1 MRTIST
7 LIIFL
12 SLLMLDGY
20 SSFGTAATGDLG
32 TIKGKV
38 INEITREPLPF
49 VNVIVE
55 ATTNGATTDINGLFE
70 IKNVAPGYV
79 KIIASSVGYK
89 TKISGDI
96 FVTREKTP
104 FIELAMEPTVADLKE
119 VVISGPQFIR
129 KEESPVSMQTI
140 GIREIERNPGGN
152 RDISKVIQ
160 SLPGVASTPSFRNDI
175 IIRGGSPGENK
186 FFIEGMEVPVIN
198 HFQTQGSSGGPVG
211 MINVDLVREVD
222 FYSSAFPA
230 NRGNALSSVME
241 FRLIDGNSERHSFRT
256 TVGSSDFGITADGP
270 IGRSTNYIVSLRRS
284 YLQFLFQ
291 ALMLPF
297 LPTFNDLQFKVR
309 HKIDKNNELIFLGI
323 SGFDEFR
330 LNTGV
335 NESVTDP
342 EQLEYNNYILGN
354 IPSNTQWNYAT
365 GVIYRHYG
373 KQSYTN
379 VVLSRNTLHNESKKY
394 QNNDN
399 INLLNNYESE
409 ETENKLRIEK
419 NYSLN
424 KLKVTFGAET
434 ELASHSVGG
443 FDKITTTNGPVDRA
457 FNAKTDLV
465 KYAAFGSVSKP
476 ILKNR
481 LMLSLGIRAD
491 GTNWSEQ
498 TSNPVDQLSP
508 RFAASYSVDQKW
520 SINFNTGRYFQLPS
534 YSILGFSD
542 ENGKLIN
549 KSNKVTYISNDHL
562 VSGVQFL
569 PDDATKITVE
579 GFYKKY
585 RNYPFSLTD
594 SISLANLGSDFGVV
608 GNESVIPASEGRA
621 YGLEVLLQRRSP
633 TGIYGI
639 LAYTFVRSEFS
650 GISETYVP
658 SAWDNNHLI
667 TLTAG
672 TKLGK
677 DWELGFKW
685 RYVGGRPYTPYDVA
699 SSSLKS
705 NWDVRKQGILDYSR
719 LNTLR
724 FGAFH
729 QLDVRADKVW
739 YFTKWSLNLYLDI
752 QNLYNFKAENQDILN
767 VKSNADGTLVTDPN
781 DNTRYSIYYIKDESG
796 TILPSVG
803 IIIDF

>member
-291 ALMLPF
+291 ALKLPF

-434 ELASHSVGG
+434 ELASHSVEG

-491 GTNWSEQ
+491 GTNWSDE

-796 TILPSVG
+796 TILPSIG

>member
-1 MRTIST
+1 
-7 LIIFL
+7 
-12 SLLMLDGY
+12 
-20 SSFGTAATGDLG
+20 
-32 TIKGKV
+32 
-38 INEITREPLPF
+38 
-49 VNVIVE
+49 
-55 ATTNGATTDINGLFE
+55 
-70 IKNVAPGYV
+70 
-79 KIIASSVGYK
+79 
-89 TKISGDI
+89 
-96 FVTREKTP
+96 
-104 FIELAMEPTVADLKE
+104 
-119 VVISGPQFIR
+119 
-129 KEESPVSMQTI
+129 
-140 GIREIERNPGGN
+140 
-152 RDISKVIQ
+152 
-160 SLPGVASTPSFRNDI
+160 
-175 IIRGGSPGENK
+175 
-186 FFIEGMEVPVIN
+186 
-198 HFQTQGSSGGPVG
+198 
-211 MINVDLVREVD
+211 
-222 FYSSAFPA
+222 
-230 NRGNALSSVME
+230 
-241 FRLIDGNSERHSFRT
+241 
-256 TVGSSDFGITADGP
+256 
-270 IGRSTNYIVSLRRS
+270 
-284 YLQFLFQ
+284 
-291 ALMLPF
+291 
-297 LPTFNDLQFKVR
+297 
-309 HKIDKNNELIFLGI
+309 
-323 SGFDEFR
+323 
-330 LNTGV
+330 
-335 NESVTDP
+335 
-342 EQLEYNNYILGN
+342 
-354 IPSNTQWNYAT
+354 
-365 GVIYRHYG
+365 
-373 KQSYTN
+373 
-379 VVLSRNTLHNESKKY
+379 
-394 QNNDN
+394 
-399 INLLNNYESE
+399 
-409 ETENKLRIEK
+409 
-419 NYSLN
+419 
-424 KLKVTFGAET
+424 
-434 ELASHSVGG
+434 
-443 FDKITTTNGPVDRA
+443 
-457 FNAKTDLV
+457 
-465 KYAAFGSVSKP
+465 
-476 ILKNR
+476 
-481 LMLSLGIRAD
+481 MLSLGIRAD

-639 LAYTFVRSEFS
+639 LAYTLVRSEFS

>member
-12 SLLMLDGY
+12 SLLMLDVY

-291 ALMLPF
+291 ALKLPF

-434 ELASHSVGG
+434 ELASHSVEG

-491 GTNWSEQ
+491 GTNWSDE

-650 GISETYVP
+650 GISKTYVP

-796 TILPSVG
+796 TILPSIG

>member
-12 SLLMLDGY
+12 SLLMLDVY
-20 SSFGTAATGDLG
+20 SSFGIAATGDLG

-291 ALMLPF
+291 ALKLPF

-491 GTNWSEQ
+491 GTNWSDE

-650 GISETYVP
+650 GISKTYVP

-796 TILPSVG
+796 TILPSIG